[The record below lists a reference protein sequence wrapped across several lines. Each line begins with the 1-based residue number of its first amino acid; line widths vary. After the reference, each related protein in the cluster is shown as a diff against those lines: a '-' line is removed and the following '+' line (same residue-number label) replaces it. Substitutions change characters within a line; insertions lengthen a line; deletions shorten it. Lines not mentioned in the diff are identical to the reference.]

1 MDVNLDI
8 AAVDQGRGGRGARLA
23 QRATIQLVMETF
35 DLLSRVI
42 DSDTVGG
49 FIFLGNASANTRH
62 LRPGSP
68 DAQAYADTGTVV
80 PDSMRRG
87 ISVHALSH
95 EVNLPYETTRRHVQ
109 KLIQEGLCLRR
120 ADGIMC
126 RPRRCR
132 ARACCRSSTATWP
145 TSTGSSTNWSAAAFL
160 RPGGPTSQ
168 NADRIALPGRPLLLA
183 RRRPR

>member
-1 MDVNLDI
+1 MDVNLDT
-8 AAVDQGRGGRGARLA
+8 AAVGQGRGGRGARLA

-49 FIFLGNASANTRH
+49 FIFLGIASANTRH

-95 EVNLPYETTRRHVQ
+95 QVNLPYETTRRHVQ

-120 ADGIMC
+120 TDGIIVPATALSN
-126 RPRRCR
+126 PRML
-132 ARACCRSSTATWP
+132 
-145 TSTGSSTNWSAAAFL
+145 SAVDRNLANVYRFIDEL
-160 RPGGPTSQ
+160 ERGGV
-168 NADRIALPGRPLLLA
+168 LEA
-183 RRRPR
+183 RRAHLAER

>member
-1 MDVNLDI
+1 MDVNLDT

-23 QRATIQLVMETF
+23 QWATIQLVMETF

-49 FIFLGNASANTRH
+49 FIFLGIAAANTRH

-68 DAQAYADTGTVV
+68 EAQAYADTGTVV

-120 ADGIMC
+120 ADGIIV
-126 RPRRCR
+126 P
-132 ARACCRSSTATWP
+132 
-145 TSTGSSTNWSAAAFL
+145 AAALSSPRMLSVVDRNLANVYRFIDEL
-160 RPGGPTSQ
+160 ERGGV
-168 NADRIALPGRPLLLA
+168 LEA
-183 RRRPR
+183 RRAHLAER

>member
-1 MDVNLDI
+1 
-8 AAVDQGRGGRGARLA
+8 
-23 QRATIQLVMETF
+23 MEAF

-49 FIFLGNASANTRH
+49 FIFLGIASANIRH

-120 ADGIMC
+120 ADGIIV
-126 RPRRCR
+126 P
-132 ARACCRSSTATWP
+132 
-145 TSTGSSTNWSAAAFL
+145 AAALSSPRMLSVVDRNLANVYRFIDEL
-160 RPGGPTSQ
+160 ERGGV
-168 NADRIALPGRPLLLA
+168 LEA
-183 RRRPR
+183 RRAHLAER

>member
-1 MDVNLDI
+1 MMDVNLDPT
-8 AAVDQGRGGRGARLA
+8 AVDQGRGGRGARLA

-49 FIFLGNASANTRH
+49 FIFLGIASANTRH

-68 DAQAYADTGTVV
+68 EAQAYADTGTVV

-95 EVNLPYETTRRHVQ
+95 QVNLPYETTRRHVQ

-120 ADGIMC
+120 TDGIIVPATALSN
-126 RPRRCR
+126 PRML
-132 ARACCRSSTATWP
+132 
-145 TSTGSSTNWSAAAFL
+145 SAVDRNLANVYRFIDEL
-160 RPGGPTSQ
+160 ERGGV
-168 NADRIALPGRPLLLA
+168 LEA
-183 RRRPR
+183 RRAHLAER

>member
-1 MDVNLDI
+1 MMDVNLDPT
-8 AAVDQGRGGRGARLA
+8 AVDQGRGGRGARLA

-42 DSDTVGG
+42 DSDTLGG
-49 FIFLGNASANTRH
+49 FIFLGIASANTRH

-68 DAQAYADTGTVV
+68 EAQAYADTGTVV

-95 EVNLPYETTRRHVQ
+95 QVNLPYETTRRHVQ

-120 ADGIMC
+120 TDGIIVPATALSN
-126 RPRRCR
+126 PRML
-132 ARACCRSSTATWP
+132 
-145 TSTGSSTNWSAAAFL
+145 SAVDRNLANVYRFIDEL
-160 RPGGPTSQ
+160 ERGGV
-168 NADRIALPGRPLLLA
+168 LEA
-183 RRRPR
+183 RRAHLAER

>member
-1 MDVNLDI
+1 MDVNLDT

-49 FIFLGNASANTRH
+49 FIFLGIASANTRH

-68 DAQAYADTGTVV
+68 EAQAYADTGTVV

-95 EVNLPYETTRRHVQ
+95 QVNLPYETTRRHVQ

-120 ADGIMC
+120 TDGIIVPATALSN
-126 RPRRCR
+126 PRML
-132 ARACCRSSTATWP
+132 
-145 TSTGSSTNWSAAAFL
+145 SAVDRNLANVYRFIDEL
-160 RPGGPTSQ
+160 ERGGV
-168 NADRIALPGRPLLLA
+168 LEA
-183 RRRPR
+183 RRAHLAER

>member
-1 MDVNLDI
+1 
-8 AAVDQGRGGRGARLA
+8 
-23 QRATIQLVMETF
+23 MEAF

-49 FIFLGNASANTRH
+49 FIFLGIASANTRL

-120 ADGIMC
+120 ADGIIV
-126 RPRRCR
+126 P
-132 ARACCRSSTATWP
+132 
-145 TSTGSSTNWSAAAFL
+145 AAALSSPRMLSVVDRNLANVYRFIDEL
-160 RPGGPTSQ
+160 ERGGV
-168 NADRIALPGRPLLLA
+168 LEA
-183 RRRPR
+183 RRAHLAER

>member
-1 MDVNLDI
+1 MVENRDS
-8 AAVDQGRGGRGARLA
+8 ATVDQGRSLPGARLA

-49 FIFLGNASANTRH
+49 FIFLGIASANTRH

-68 DAQAYADTGTVV
+68 EAQAYADTGTVV

-95 EVNLPYETTRRHVQ
+95 QVNLPYETTRRHVQ

-120 ADGIMC
+120 TDGIIVPATALSN
-126 RPRRCR
+126 PRML
-132 ARACCRSSTATWP
+132 
-145 TSTGSSTNWSAAAFL
+145 SAVDRNLANVYRFIDEL
-160 RPGGPTSQ
+160 ERGGV
-168 NADRIALPGRPLLLA
+168 LEA
-183 RRRPR
+183 RRAHLAER